1 METSLLQRFT
11 QLITAH
17 IGLQIRE
24 AETDKVRHTIRSRM
38 TEQQLIN
45 PEAYFQLLASDTAAS
60 RQEWEELVLP
70 LTIGESYFFRDS
82 GQFSLLRQRIIPE
95 LIERNSATRS
105 LRIWS
110 AGCSTGE
117 EPYSLAILVH
127 ELLPTHRALEYCHC
141 WDGRQ

>member
-1 METSLLQRFT
+1 METGILQRFT

-17 IGLQIRE
+17 TGLQIR
-24 AETDKVRHTIRSRM
+24 AEDMGKVRQTIRSRM
-38 TEQQLIN
+38 TAQQLVK
-45 PEAYFQLLASDTAAS
+45 PEAYYQLLASDTTAS
-60 RQEWEELVLP
+60 RNEWEELVLP

-82 GQFSLLRQRIIPE
+82 GQISLLRQRLIPE

-117 EPYSLAILVH
+117 EPYSLAMLVY
-127 ELLPTHRALEYCHC
+127 ELLPSQSH
-141 WDGRQ
+141 WNIVI

>member
-1 METSLLQRFT
+1 M
-11 QLITAH
+11 
-17 IGLQIRE
+17 
-24 AETDKVRHTIRSRM
+24 DKLRHTIKMRM
-38 TEQQLIN
+38 AQQQLPN
-45 PEAYFQLLASDTAAS
+45 PEAYYQLLAVDTAAS

-82 GQFSLLRQRIIPE
+82 GQFSLLRHHILPE
-95 LIERNSATRS
+95 LIERNRSTRS

-127 ELLPTHRALEYCHC
+127 ELLPSHDDWDIVILGTDVNKGCHC
-141 WDGRQ
+141 DCSTRHLQATLPTHARSWI